1 MAILRSF
8 LRTSIIGT
16 GGAAAAFTY
25 LVRNSTFVPV
35 SSQDPVLSSPAFLR
49 NNPNGNPRTHD
60 LCVRTVPLSQL
71 KPQLLEKDGRLV
83 EAFCAGVWGGLG
95 TSAFLLPPHTA

>member
-1 MAILRSF
+1 MAILRSL
-8 LRTSIIGT
+8 LRTSIIGA

-25 LVRNSTFVPV
+25 LVRNSTFVPI
-35 SSQDPVLSSPAFLR
+35 SPQDPVFSSAAYLR
-49 NNPNGNPRTHD
+49 SNPNRNPQTHD

-95 TSAFLLPPHTA
+95 ASASPPPPSS